1 MRAKIACIGTIAGL
15 SALSAPAHA
24 VDVTIGATL
33 VNSCV
38 LTLSSVG
45 VMTPASSGNVIST
58 EESGGSAATLG
69 VIAIGAFPTIS
80 FAAPS
85 LTTSPAGW
93 TGTPTNAIRYTS
105 TGGASQTYTS
115 GSSSLT
121 ASVLSESF
129 TIHGRVTSS
138 TGFAAGTYNLRTVA
152 TCSQ

>member
-1 MRAKIACIGTIAGL
+1 MRG
-15 SALSAPAHA
+15 APAFIVMIVGLAAFPAPVAA
-24 VDVTIGATL
+24 VDVNLGATL

-38 LTLSSVG
+38 LTLNSAG
-45 VMTPASSGNVIST
+45 VMTPASSGTAISS
-58 EESGGSAATLG
+58 EESGGSAAALG
-69 VIAIGAFPTIS
+69 VVAIGTFPTINFS
-80 FAAPS
+80 APS

-115 GSSSLT
+115 SASSAPL
-121 ASVLSESF
+121 AVLSDSF

-138 TGFAAGTYNLRTVA
+138 TGFAAGNYNLRTVA